1 MGGLYKIMSNFINT
15 IDTLGE
21 EEVYK
26 RIVERT
32 IDALVD
38 DSVTKVG
45 ESAFSFCET
54 LTTVNFPNATS
65 IGSSAFYNC
74 SALTTVIIGT
84 NQTTVVTLPAY
95 AFASTPIASGT
106 GYIYVPDNL
115 VNSYKTATNWSTYAT
130 QIKGIS
136 ELPAE

>member
-1 MGGLYKIMSNFINT
+1 MSDFINT

-32 IDALVD
+32 IDVLVD

-45 ESAFSFCET
+45 RSAFSFCEA
-54 LTTVNFPNATS
+54 LTTVNFPNTTS
-65 IGSSAFYNC
+65 IGDSAFYRC
-74 SALTTVIIGT
+74 LQLTKVIIGT
-84 NQTTVVTLPAY
+84 NQLTVATLSTY
-95 AFASTPIASGT
+95 VFNSTPIASGT

-115 VNSYKTATNWSTYAT
+115 VNSYKTATNWSTYAS